1 MSIQKLYNL
10 ILDIQKVST
19 KELSISLMKI
29 MLNVDLS

>member
-19 KELSISLMKI
+19 KELSISLTKI